1 MIGLLSVCIIL
12 LRRELCVAKFFLDQ
26 SIGIDKTNT
35 FQLKFLMNWNTL
47 IAKQTCAAYKATE
60 SKSEIQMLCLL

>member
-1 MIGLLSVCIIL
+1 MSEIKTTFKMMIGLLSVCIIL

-35 FQLKFLMNWNTL
+35 FQLKFLMN
-47 IAKQTCAAYKATE
+47 
-60 SKSEIQMLCLL
+60 